1 MAVQLLLFSLR
12 LGDDADVDPG
22 VFDQPMQN
30 LKFGVVACGLL
41 GLLGCFLPLMAGVT
55 FFDTRHFDPASFYI
69 TAAGYG
75 AAIVMGG
82 LGISKGMQRW
92 MSVIAIVG
100 FSVVVLRMR
109 GEVVDLLKSGI
120 GGKLMGVGALA
131 GLAFAILT
139 TIKPEPVK

>member
-1 MAVQLLLFSLR
+1 
-12 LGDDADVDPG
+12 
-22 VFDQPMQN
+22 MQN

-41 GLLGCFLPLMAGVT
+41 GLIGCFLPLMAGLS
-55 FFDTRHFDPASFYI
+55 FYDTRHFDAANFYI

-75 AAIVMGG
+75 SALVMGA

-100 FSVVVLRMR
+100 FSIVVLRMR
-109 GEVVDLLKSGI
+109 GEVLDLLKSGV
-120 GGKLMGVGALA
+120 GGKLMGVAALA
-131 GLAFAILT
+131 GLAFAVLT